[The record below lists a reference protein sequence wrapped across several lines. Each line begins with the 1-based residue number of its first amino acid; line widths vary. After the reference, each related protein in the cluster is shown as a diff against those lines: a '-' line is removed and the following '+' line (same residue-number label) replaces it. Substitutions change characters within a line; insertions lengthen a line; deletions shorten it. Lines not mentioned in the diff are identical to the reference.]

1 MDYKNSAGTYL
12 RGNIHVILSRINFRS
27 GSSMSKLLIQFVETN
42 KQRLNQLTPQSKQ
55 NHEVELR
62 IPGVVDYVADW
73 EWERSTMNAVVAGE
87 DEDGSNSSNCEMR
100 ELCIA

>member
-1 MDYKNSAGTYL
+1 
-12 RGNIHVILSRINFRS
+12 
-27 GSSMSKLLIQFVETN
+27 
-42 KQRLNQLTPQSKQ
+42 
-55 NHEVELR
+55 VELR